1 MRVGETKSFVPNA
14 FMSEVAGTDPSTGKR
29 YPRQVTGSVAW
40 IHPGRRFYLVTYV
53 VNGYQLRECF
63 SQGE

>member
-1 MRVGETKSFVPNA
+1 MRVGEAKTFVPSA
-14 FMSEVAGTDPSTGKR
+14 FMAEVAGADPSTGKR

-40 IHPGRRFYLVTYV
+40 IHPEGRFYLVTYE

-63 SQGE
+63 SREE